1 MNMHNFKI
9 FIEALEA
16 LPEDVKSNKF
26 HHLGMDEPELNKPHD
41 FGGLISIVAVNI
53 DGLPQI
59 YQKILKYHRAHNPH
73 CKETYNSNIWLLALV
88 EYLGEYWGEYWG
100 DDFGKS
106 EDEIL
111 THNEIIAHL
120 RGMYEK
126 LKDK

>member
-1 MNMHNFKI
+1 MMK
-9 FIEALEA
+9 
-16 LPEDVKSNKF
+16 
-26 HHLGMDEPELNKPHD
+26 
-41 FGGLISIVAVNI
+41 
-53 DGLPQI
+53 
-59 YQKILKYHRAHNPH
+59 
-73 CKETYNSNIWLLALV
+73 

-126 LKDK
+126 LIDLWKPVNATGNNANQTAKIVRLV